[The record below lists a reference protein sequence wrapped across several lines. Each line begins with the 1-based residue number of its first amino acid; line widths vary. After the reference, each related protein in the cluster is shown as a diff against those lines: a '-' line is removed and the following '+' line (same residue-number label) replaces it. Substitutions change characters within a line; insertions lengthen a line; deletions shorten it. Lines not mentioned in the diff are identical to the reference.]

1 MALSS
6 GKYAKFIS
14 DRSGMEFPYSEMV
27 IEWNGS
33 RVHISEFEAKQPQL
47 EPRSHTADPQ
57 GLLNARPA
65 RTEPAVARV
74 LTLNPFKITSG
85 STTVTV
91 FEENHGRSTSD
102 VVRFRNGQGSF
113 GITTSADINKS
124 AGFTITKV
132 DANNY
137 TFVAA
142 GTATA
147 NTDIGGGE
155 ISAGPVTLSA

>member
-6 GKYAKFIS
+6 GKFAKFIS
-14 DRSGMEFPYSEMV
+14 DRSGLEFPYSEMV
-27 IEWNGS
+27 IEWNGA
-33 RVHISEFEAKQPQL
+33 RVHISEFEGKHPQL
-47 EPRSHTADPQ
+47 EPRAYSADAQ

-74 LTLNPFKITSG
+74 LTLNPLSTTNG
-85 STTVTV
+85 STTVNV

-102 VVRFRNGQGSF
+102 TVRFRNGEGAL
-113 GITTSADINKS
+113 GITSADINKS

-137 TFVAA
+137 TFTAA

-147 NTDIGGGE
+147 TGNMGGGS
-155 ISAGPVTLSA
+155 ISAGPVTLLA

>member
-1 MALSS
+1 MAQAR
-6 GKYAKFIS
+6 GKYAKAIS
-14 DRSGMEFPYSEMV
+14 DRSGMEFPYNEMV
-27 IEWNGS
+27 REWNGHL
-33 RVHISEFEAKQPQL
+33 VHKSEFEAKHPQL
-47 EPRSHTADPQ
+47 ELRSRSGDAQ
-57 GLLNARPA
+57 GLFDARPD
-65 RTEPAVARV
+65 RTEPEVARV
-74 LTLNPFKITSG
+74 LTLNPFKITNG

-102 VVRFRNGQGSF
+102 TVRFRDGEGSF
-113 GITTSADINKS
+113 GITSADINKS

-147 NTDIGGGE
+147 STNIGGGS
-155 ISAGPVTLSA
+155 ISAGPVTLSP

>member
-1 MALSS
+1 MARF
-6 GKYAKFIS
+6 AKGSRALAIS
-14 DRSGMEFPYSEMV
+14 DRSGAAFPYREMV
-27 IEWNGS
+27 QEWTGAW
-33 RVHISEFEAKQPQL
+33 VHTSEFEPKQPQL
-47 EPRSHTADPQ
+47 EPHPVGADPQ
-57 GLLNARPA
+57 GLKHARPA
-65 RTEPAVARV
+65 RVEPAVARI

-102 VVRFRNGQGSF
+102 TVRFRDGEGSF
-113 GITTSADINKS
+113 GITSADINKS

-137 TFVAA
+137 TFTAA

-147 NTDIGGGE
+147 NTNIGGGS
-155 ISAGPVTLSA
+155 ISAGPVTLSP

>member
-1 MALSS
+1 M
-6 GKYAKFIS
+6 
-14 DRSGMEFPYSEMV
+14 
-27 IEWNGS
+27 
-33 RVHISEFEAKQPQL
+33 
-47 EPRSHTADPQ
+47 
-57 GLLNARPA
+57 LNARPA

-74 LTLNPFKITSG
+74 LTLNPLKITDG

-102 VVRFRNGQGSF
+102 VVRFRDGEGSF
-113 GITTSADINKS
+113 GITSADINKS

-147 NTDIGGGE
+147 STNIGGGS
-155 ISAGPVTLSA
+155 ISAGPVTLSP

>member
-27 IEWNGS
+27 IEWNGA
-33 RVHISEFEAKQPQL
+33 RVHISEFEKKHPQL
-47 EPRSHTADPQ
+47 EPKPHSADAQ
-57 GLLNARPA
+57 GLLNARPD

-74 LTLNPFKITSG
+74 LTLNPFKITNS
-85 STTVTV
+85 STTVSV

-102 VVRFRNGQGSF
+102 TVRFRNAEGSL
-113 GITTSADINKS
+113 GLTSADLNKS
-124 AGFTITKV
+124 VGFTITRV

-137 TFVAA
+137 TFTAA

-147 NTDIGGGE
+147 STNIGGGSV
-155 ISAGPVTLSA
+155 SAGPVTLTP

>member
-6 GKYAKFIS
+6 GKFAKFIS

-33 RVHISEFEAKQPQL
+33 RVHISEFEPKHPQL
-47 EPRSHTADPQ
+47 EPKSHSADAQ

-74 LTLNPFKITSG
+74 LTLNPLSLTNG
-85 STTVTV
+85 SQNITV
-91 FEENHGRSTSD
+91 FEDNHGRSSGD
-102 VVRFRNGQGSF
+102 VVRFRNAEGSL
-113 GITTSADINKS
+113 GMTSSDINKS
-124 AGFTITKV
+124 AGFTITKI
-132 DANNY
+132 DDNNY
-137 TFVAA
+137 RFTAA

-147 NTDIGGGE
+147 TAEIGGGSV
-155 ISAGPVTLSA
+155 SASPVTLSP

>member
-1 MALSS
+1 MSNLSS

-14 DRSGMEFPYSEMV
+14 DRSGQEFPYSEMV
-27 IEWNGS
+27 IEWN
-33 RVHISEFEAKQPQL
+33 
-47 EPRSHTADPQ
+47 
-57 GLLNARPA
+57 ARI
-65 RTEPAVARV
+65 
-74 LTLNPFKITSG
+74 LTLNPLKITNG

-102 VVRFRNGQGSF
+102 TVRFRDGEGSF
-113 GITTSADINKS
+113 GITSADINKS

-147 NTDIGGGE
+147 STNIGGGS
-155 ISAGPVTLSA
+155 ISAGPVTLSP